1 MTKGLIG
8 GKKVDKQPLNEKNFD
23 KARKSYQTKPPI
35 LMNCLKA
42 FIIGGLICVFG
53 ELLTQMYI
61 HWFDFSEKNATNPM
75 VATLILIAALA
86 TGFGVYDKLGQ
97 FAGAGSAVPV
107 TGFANSITSAALEH
121 KSEGYV
127 LGVATNL
134 FKLAGSVIVFGV
146 VAAYVLGIIRYAWKL
161 IF

>member
-1 MTKGLIG
+1 M
-8 GKKVDKQPLNEKNFD
+8 DHEQMNEKNFEQTS
-23 KARKSYQTKPPI
+23 KKYQPKPPYV
-35 LMNCLKA
+35 MNCIKA
-42 FIIGGLICVFG
+42 FIIGGLICAFG
-53 ELLTQMYI
+53 ELLTEMYI
-61 HWFDFSEKNATNPM
+61 HWFDFSEEEAGNPT
-75 VATLILIAALA
+75 VATLILLAALA

-107 TGFANSITSAALEH
+107 TGFANSVTSAALEY

-127 LGVATNL
+127 LGVASNL

-146 VAAYVLGIIRYAWKL
+146 VSAYVLGIIRYVWQL